1 MGNSPS
7 SNTLADASIT
17 STQTADSSNDDMVAD
32 FFGEPRPS
40 GAYRVTP
47 SDSDGKKRRPRR
59 TKSMADKCPVI
70 VEPSKNKRFNRR
82 DKMKKA
88 QSQRSINKSQLSM
101 NARLEE
107 IEEFCK
113 MIKSDKD
120 ARQELACMVNPA
132 ERRRREALL
141 TGSR

>member
-17 STQTADSSNDDMVAD
+17 TTQTADSSNDDMIAD
-32 FFGEPRPS
+32 FFGEPRQVE
-40 GAYRVTP
+40 ACRVTS
-47 SDSDGKKRRPRR
+47 SDSVDKKRRPRR
-59 TKSMADKCPVI
+59 TKSMADKSPVI
-70 VEPSKNKRFNRR
+70 AESSKNKRFNRS

-88 QSQRSINKSQLSM
+88 KSQRSINKSQRSM

-113 MIKSDKD
+113 MIKNDKE
-120 ARQELACMVNPA
+120 ARKELACMVNPA
-132 ERRRREALL
+132 EMRRREALL
-141 TGSR
+141 ATSR